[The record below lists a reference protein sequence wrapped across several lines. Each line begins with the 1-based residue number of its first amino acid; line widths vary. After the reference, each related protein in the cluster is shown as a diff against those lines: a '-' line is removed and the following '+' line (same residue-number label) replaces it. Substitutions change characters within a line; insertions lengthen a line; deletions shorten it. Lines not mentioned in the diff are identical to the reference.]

1 LAVTMTRRAKAVAA
15 MTPGDSALPPPHPE
29 ERVASDSIARN
40 TLYATVNG
48 VISAA
53 IAAVLTLY
61 LIRAL
66 DPHGYGVYTLALA
79 IGALFALVMD
89 LGLSSSVARFI
100 AERRGDRRAIA
111 DYVADALRLKVLIA
125 GLVGV
130 VLVFAAGPIADLYSK
145 PGLTWPLRGV
155 ALALVAGSVMQL
167 YGAVLIAQA
176 RVAAIIAMSI
186 TQSVAFLVAAVALVS
201 AGTGA
206 TGAAFARAIGYSAA
220 VVVGSVVDMGEA
232 DDTESALG
240 DMARSV
246 RPGHPALVAVATEQ
260 TREVVDTAMG
270 SLGGTV
276 TRRPLDVVL
285 AEIATA
291 EDAQRAAEK
300 EARKKLREEREAKAK
315 ADVNA
320 KIEELKAKV
329 HHQPASAGSR

>member
-1 LAVTMTRRAKAVAA
+1 

-89 LGLSSSVARFI
+89 LGISSSVARFI

-130 VLVFAAGPIADLYSK
+130 ILVFAAGPIADLY
-145 PGLTWPLRGV
+145 
-155 ALALVAGSVMQL
+155 
-167 YGAVLIAQA
+167 
-176 RVAAIIAMSI
+176 
-186 TQSVAFLVAAVALVS
+186 
-201 AGTGA
+201 
-206 TGAAFARAIGYSAA
+206 
-220 VVVGSVVDMGEA
+220 GEA
-232 DDTESALG
+232 GLDLAAARG
-240 DMARSV
+240 CARS
-246 RPGHPALVAVATEQ
+246 
-260 TREVVDTAMG
+260 
-270 SLGGTV
+270 
-276 TRRPLDVVL
+276 RR
-285 AEIATA
+285 
-291 EDAQRAAEK
+291 R
-300 EARKKLREEREAKAK
+300 RR
-315 ADVNA
+315 
-320 KIEELKAKV
+320 
-329 HHQPASAGSR
+329 